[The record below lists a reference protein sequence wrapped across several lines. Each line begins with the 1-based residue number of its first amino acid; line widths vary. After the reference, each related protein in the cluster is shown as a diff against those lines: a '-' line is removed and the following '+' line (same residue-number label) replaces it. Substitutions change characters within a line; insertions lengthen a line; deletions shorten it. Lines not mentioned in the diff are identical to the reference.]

1 VTKLDRLAR
10 SVSHLHT
17 IYDDLESRGGGFVVI
32 HQSIDTTTKEDRLM
46 FSILGSL
53 AQFKNELRK
62 ERCKEGR
69 KAALSRGVRFGA
81 PKKLDANQVEE
92 MRKKRKAG
100 VLIKDLM
107 KEYGLSKASVYRLM
121 AS

>member
-1 VTKLDRLAR
+1 MNKEMTEQTDSLESIIREVSKLNGLVYAGWSLESMSRFVTKD
-10 SVSHLHT
+10 
-17 IYDDLESRGGGFVVI
+17 
-32 HQSIDTTTKEDRLM
+32 
-46 FSILGSL
+46 
-53 AQFKNELRK
+53 N
-62 ERCKEGR
+62 
-69 KAALSRGVRFGA
+69 
-81 PKKLDANQVEE
+81 VEE